1 MKISNTALNLISKWE
16 GFYPNAYRD
25 PVNIWTIGYGTTK
38 WPNGQAVKQGQTI
51 KKDEAMELL
60 RKQAQEH
67 ANTIEQYVKVPLN
80 QNQYDALAS
89 FQYNLGRN
97 ILRNSALLN
106 YLNARQWDKACNEML
121 LYCHA
126 GGKKLQGLVNRRKDE
141 VALFKKPFVN
151 VSVDVSNKIEYLEI
165 DKEPKKFRILS
176 GNYGSREAMIAAMN
190 AAVQQKYLSY
200 AEPVQGN
207 SDKNGWRFI
216 SGWSNTLPE
225 AKQIAERAI
234 VEGKLSYATI
244 RGTSQ

>member
-16 GFYPNAYRD
+16 GFYPNAYLC
-25 PVNIWTIGYGTTK
+25 PANVWTIGYGTTK
-38 WPNGQAVKQGQTI
+38 WPNGQAVKPGQMI
-51 KKDEAMELL
+51 KKDEAWELL
-60 RKQAQEH
+60 RKQVQEH

-97 ILRNSALLN
+97 ILKNSALLN

-121 LYCHA
+121 LYCNA

-141 VALFKKPFVN
+141 VALFKKPTI
-151 VSVDVSNKIEYLEI
+151 DVSNKIEYLEI
-165 DKEPKKFRILS
+165 EKEPKKFRIMS
-176 GNYGSREAMIAAMN
+176 GNYGSREAMTAAMT
-190 AAVQQKYLSY
+190 AAVQQGYLSY
-200 AEPVQGN
+200 AEPAQGN

-234 VEGKLSYATI
+234 VAGKLSYATV
-244 RGTSQ
+244 RGTSK